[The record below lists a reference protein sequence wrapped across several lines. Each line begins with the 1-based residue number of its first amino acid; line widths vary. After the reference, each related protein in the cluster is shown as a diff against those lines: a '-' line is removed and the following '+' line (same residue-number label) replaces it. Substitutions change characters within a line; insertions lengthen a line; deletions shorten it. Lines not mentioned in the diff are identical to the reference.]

1 MGEADFDVCR
11 HRYCMS
17 GKRTFA
23 AAGKLRLIAACRQ
36 PDVSVLRMVLKAS
49 FNANQFS
56 CEQAAGGGVATI
68 SHSQGLTTI
77 SPDSCRRGIRT
88 SDRQFPRY

>member
-23 AAGKLRLIAACRQ
+23 AAGKLRLIAACRP

-49 FNANQFS
+49 FNANQLCDCIRAS
-56 CEQAAGGGVATI
+56 KQREVE
-68 SHSQGLTTI
+68 
-77 SPDSCRRGIRT
+77 SPPLAIAKD
-88 SDRQFPRY
+88 